1 MKMPRA
7 MVVGQSCD
15 AALTIS
21 INIIIINEVRLTSVM
36 LEARIFSEASMDA
49 VIIDGGYAQFT
60 SYKPSKVY
68 RHIVVVVVVYVI
80 TARCARTLIRYDAL
94 RGETVERT
102 NDILR
107 FVFICFF

>member
-1 MKMPRA
+1 MPRA

-68 RHIVVVVVVYVI
+68 RHIVVVVVVDVI
-80 TARCARTLIRYDAL
+80 TARCARTLIR
-94 RGETVERT
+94 
-102 NDILR
+102 
-107 FVFICFF
+107 

>member
-1 MKMPRA
+1 MKW
-7 MVVGQSCD
+7 D
-15 AALTIS
+15 ACG
-21 INIIIINEVRLTSVM
+21 RLTSVV
-36 LEARIFSEASMDA
+36 LEARIFSEAPMDA

-68 RHIVVVVVVYVI
+68 RHIVVVVVDVI
-80 TARCARTLIRYDAL
+80 TARCARTLIRYDAP

>member
-1 MKMPRA
+1 

-15 AALTIS
+15 AALTMS

-68 RHIVVVVVVYVI
+68 RHIVVVDVI
-80 TARCARTLIRYDAL
+80 TARCTRTLIRYDAP

>member
-1 MKMPRA
+1 MKMPCA
-7 MVVGQSCD
+7 MEVGQSCD

-68 RHIVVVVVVYVI
+68 PSYRRRRRNYSTMCPYSHQ
-80 TARCARTLIRYDAL
+80 IRRAT
-94 RGETVERT
+94 RR
-102 NDILR
+102 NR
-107 FVFICFF
+107 